1 MTNQSFQNDVASSD
15 VIFEALSIFSSRML
29 EAVDVRDF
37 SPGLQIFEHLDKPYL
52 TGTLVIADTSRI
64 YDRMD
69 FQGAEYLEVKLKRSP
84 SSPTYVKM
92 FNITEV
98 TNTRKT
104 NDQSEVITL
113 QIVEDL
119 AYKAKLHNVNKHY
132 YGKPSK
138 IIESIAKEYL
148 YKSLI
153 TSEEADYQGDMN
165 VIIPNLNPIETM
177 VWLKERVTN
186 IEGFPYFLY
195 STIGKR
201 ELFFINLADM
211 LSAPAINK
219 KTPFVYSQA
228 PTSVEDKNKFF
239 NIQDYKHHKSEN
251 MLNLISKG
259 LVGGVHNFYNT
270 MDAKYEEVTFDI
282 IKELN
287 EAVSTKNS
295 NQKTM
300 NIADDFE
307 IDGDKLHN
315 YRSRYIYR
323 LSSSGAYSI
332 LEGSTKSYD
341 EEHNVGDHKKKVI
354 KAALKQLLAR
364 STIEIRVSGKEFLAA
379 DGSMPEHYTIGN
391 SIRVQFMGNGPNQE
405 KPFLDPKKSGDYV
418 IFAAN
423 HSMSAER
430 YDITFLCVKIANI
443 NNAEII
449 GE

>member
-1 MTNQSFQNDVASSD
+1 
-15 VIFEALSIFSSRML
+15 
-29 EAVDVRDF
+29 
-37 SPGLQIFEHLDKPYL
+37 
-52 TGTLVIADTSRI
+52 
-64 YDRMD
+64 
-69 FQGAEYLEVKLKRSP
+69 
-84 SSPTYVKM
+84 
-92 FNITEV
+92 
-98 TNTRKT
+98 
-104 NDQSEVITL
+104 
-113 QIVEDL
+113 
-119 AYKAKLHNVNKHY
+119 
-132 YGKPSK
+132 
-138 IIESIAKEYL
+138 
-148 YKSLI
+148 
-153 TSEEADYQGDMN
+153 
-165 VIIPNLNPIETM
+165 
-177 VWLKERVTN
+177 
-186 IEGFPYFLY
+186 
-195 STIGKR
+195 
-201 ELFFINLADM
+201 
-211 LSAPAINK
+211 
-219 KTPFVYSQA
+219 
-228 PTSVEDKNKFF
+228 
-239 NIQDYKHHKSEN
+239 

-300 NIADDFE
+300 DIADDFE

-332 LEGSTKSYD
+332 LEGSAKSYD
-341 EEHNVGDHKKKVI
+341 EEYNVGDHKKKII

-364 STIEIRVSGKEFLAA
+364 SAIEIRVSGKEFLAA

-391 SIRVQFMGNGPNQE
+391 SIRIQFMGNGPNQE
-405 KPFLDPKKSGDYV
+405 KPFLDPKKSGDYI

-443 NNAEII
+443 DNAEII